1 MKRSYLWLWII
12 VLFPAALI
20 AQNEQVKFDYDAAG
34 NRTDRWIEPLKLKSS
49 DSLLTD
55 PALYSLMADISD
67 EATLSENSKET
78 QVYPNPVERILTVM
92 PGSDADLVCRYRLLD
107 IQGRLLLDEQTDQY
121 PFTINMQQRQAGTY
135 YLHLQSGTLSQLFK
149 LIKK

>member
-1 MKRSYLWLWII
+1 MKLLNLWLWFI
-12 VLFPAALI
+12 VLMPTALS
-20 AQNEQVKFDYDAAG
+20 AQNDQVKFDYDAAG

-67 EATLSENSKET
+67 EATLSDNSREP
-78 QVYPNPVERILTVM
+78 QVYPNPVERLLTVM
-92 PGSDADLVCRYRLLD
+92 PGSAADIVCHYRLLD
-107 IQGRLLLDEQTDQY
+107 THGRLLLDEQTDQY
-121 PFTINMQQRQAGTY
+121 PFTINMQQMQAGTY

-149 LIKK
+149 LVKK